1 MKKPILFIVDDD
13 EQVLRAVVRDVRSMF
28 GKDYRILNT
37 TSAREALESMKD
49 LKNKN
54 EVVAMF
60 LSDQRMPEMLGVEFL
75 QRAREFFPEAKR
87 ILLTA
92 YSDTDAAIR
101 AINEVQ
107 LDYYLM
113 KPWDPPEE

>member
-13 EQVLRAVVRDVRSMF
+13 EQVLRAVVRDIRNAY
-28 GKDYRILNT
+28 GKDYRILAT
-37 TSAREALESMKD
+37 ASANEALATLTE
-49 LKNKN
+49 LKNKS

-75 QRAREFFPEAKR
+75 QKARTVFPAAKR
-87 ILLTA
+87 VLLTA
-92 YSDTDAAIR
+92 YSDTEAAIR
-101 AINEVQ
+101 AINDVQ

-113 KPWDPPEE
+113 KP